1 MGEGAESVRMCGLG
15 ARKVGREMEKWA
27 EKSKKEKLADML
39 ELGGYS

>member
-27 EKSKKEKLADML
+27 EKSKKEKLQKLMNL
-39 ELGGYS
+39 QSRK

>member
-27 EKSKKEKLADML
+27 EKSKKEKLQKL
-39 ELGGYS
+39 INSQSRK